1 MRLEEIKTSE
11 GNQMKLKCEE
21 PKKINVGVHAG
32 TITAVEYREKPY
44 EYTDL
49 VIEFEGHKLKY
60 GLPTLVMPVS
70 RLGKLMTLFGEVM
83 EVGKDYD
90 PEEIF
95 VGKKCTFQTMND
107 GNFSNIVK
115 DSVKPVTK

>member
-1 MRLEEIKTSE
+1 
-11 GNQMKLKCEE
+11 MKLKCQE
-21 PKKINVGVHAG
+21 PKKIDDGVHAG
-32 TITAVEYREKPY
+32 TITAVEYRAPPKFTY

-60 GLPTLVMPVS
+60 GLPTIVMPQS
-70 RLGKLMTLFGEVM
+70 RLGKLMILFGEVM

-95 VGKKCTFQTMND
+95 VGKKCTFQTMIQTMNN

-115 DSVKPVTK
+115 DSVKPVVE